1 MGIFAEKVFYM
12 KGIRPCRRRKAMKFA
27 KYQKTL
33 EKRNKRS
40 KPKKTRK
47 TNNNNTSLYPQ
58 TKVGKPLL
66 AKPKISSK
74 GNMAYT
80 NFQMQRVVGFKDIY
94 PEQGTPPSIISL
106 LDQIPR
112 EKIIQV
118 AQVLINEYKNA
129 RFEDMQK
136 FFSPD
141 NKALKD
147 DFNQRFVKF
156 KEPYISYN
164 FCTLQTPVELLKYA
178 YSIPYSREKNV
189 GDKVEENL
197 LKAILIINEGLMEY
211 TYSSTTQDSMEKVAE
226 LMVVNSFSQKDINN
240 FNLNDVFRE
249 TLTKSI
255 DLFEYVSTDEY
266 FKPIYGEFLKKLGIN
281 NHNEYIKSILG
292 VFAIIKDKG
301 AGTFIYDPKQD
312 LDNLIKPT
320 VLDYIS
326 MPINRDISLEQN
338 EDYRMFRDKPL
349 IKLQDGSYEIV
360 NVGFLLERL
369 FSSLYFDF
377 KSIAG
382 ELRMNGFED
391 QYKQSFM
398 EKTLLCKYLKDINQN
413 AQYTAMSSN
422 DSCAIK
428 RKGDDGEPDYYMKS
442 NKTGNIILFE
452 NKDIMIN
459 GSIKESRNFKK
470 VIAEYKNKL
479 LLKTYNNKGYI
490 ETPKPEGIGQLIEQ
504 INKIQTNNAFWD
516 KVAPTNSLI
525 YPVLVVGDSKL
536 LPDGMS
542 YLMQKWYEGR
552 CKSEKVNLG
561 TLRPLIVLSISTL
574 LLYAD
579 EFTKNGF
586 EYYFEKY
593 YKSIDNA
600 KKQQHDPYLAC
611 SNLSVSFSE
620 YMKKVYPKGFVG
632 VFNSYKKKI
641 FAYPNHNNNKKL

>member
-1 MGIFAEKVFYM
+1 M
-12 KGIRPCRRRKAMKFA
+12 KGIRPNRRRRAMKFA
-27 KYQKTL
+27 KQQKTL
-33 EKRNKRS
+33 EKRNKRP

-47 TNNNNTSLYPQ
+47 TNTNNISFHPQ
-58 TKVGKPLL
+58 IRVSKPPQ
-66 AKPKISSK
+66 AKSKSSPK

-80 NFQMQRVVGFKDIY
+80 NFEMQRVVGFKDIY
-94 PEQGTPPSIISL
+94 PEQRTPPSIISL

-112 EKIIQV
+112 EKIIRV

-129 RFEDMQK
+129 RVEDMQK

-147 DFNQRFVKF
+147 DFNQRFMKF
-156 KEPYISYN
+156 AKPDISYN

-178 YSIPYSREKNV
+178 YSIPYSQKEFV

-197 LKAILIINEGLMEY
+197 LKAILGINEELMEY
-211 TYSSTTQDSMEKVAE
+211 AYSSTTQDSMEKVAE

-240 FNLNDVFRE
+240 FNLNEVFRE
-249 TLTKSI
+249 ILTKSI
-255 DLFEYVSTDEY
+255 DLFEYVSNDEY
-266 FKPIYGEFLKKLGIN
+266 FKPIYDEFLKKLGIN
-281 NHNEYIKSILG
+281 NYKEYIKSILG

-301 AGTFIYDPKQD
+301 AGTFVYDPQKD
-312 LDNLIKPT
+312 LDNLIRPT

-326 MPINRDISLEQN
+326 MPISRDISLEQN
-338 EDYRMFRDKPL
+338 EDYRIFRDKPL
-349 IKLQDGSYEIV
+349 IKLSDGSYEIV

-398 EKTLLCKYLKDINQN
+398 EKTLLCKYLKDINQK
-413 AQYTAMSSN
+413 AQYTAMSSS

-459 GSIKESRNFKK
+459 GSIKESRDFNK

-479 LLKTYNNKGYI
+479 LLKTYNNKGAI
-490 ETPKPEGIGQLIEQ
+490 KTPKPEGIGQLVEQ

-516 KVAPTNSLI
+516 KVAPTDSLI

-552 CKSEKVNLG
+552 CKSDKVNLG

-579 EFTKNGF
+579 EFAKNGF

-593 YKSIDNA
+593 YKSIDDA
-600 KKQQHDPYLAC
+600 KKQQHDPHLAC

-620 YMKKVYPKGFVG
+620 YMKKVYPKDFVG
-632 VFNSYKKKI
+632 IFNSYKKKI
-641 FAYPNHNNNKKL
+641 FADPNHNNNKKL

>member
-1 MGIFAEKVFYM
+1 MR
-12 KGIRPCRRRKAMKFA
+12 GIRPCLRRKATKFA
-27 KYQKTL
+27 KHQKTL
-33 EKRNKRS
+33 EKFNRRS

-47 TNNNNTSLYPQ
+47 TNNKNISLHPQ
-58 TKVGKPLL
+58 TRVNKLPLTKTKL
-66 AKPKISSK
+66 SPNEK
-74 GNMAYT
+74 MAYS
-80 NFQMQRVVGFKDIY
+80 NLEMQRVVGFKDIY
-94 PEQGTPPSIISL
+94 PDQGTPPSIISL

-112 EKIIQV
+112 EKIIRV

-129 RFEDMQK
+129 RVEDIQE

-141 NKALKD
+141 NKALKE
-147 DFNQRFVKF
+147 DFNQRFMKF
-156 KEPYISYN
+156 AKPDISYN

-178 YSIPYSREKNV
+178 YSIPYSRKEFV
-189 GDKVEENL
+189 WDESEENL
-197 LKAILIINEGLMEY
+197 LKTILCINEKLMEY

-249 TLTKSI
+249 IFTKSI
-255 DLFEYVSTDEY
+255 DLFEYVSNDEY
-266 FKPIYGEFLKKLGIN
+266 FKPIYDEFLKKLGIN
-281 NHNEYIKSILG
+281 NYKEYIKSILG
-292 VFAIIKDKG
+292 VFAITKDKG
-301 AGTFIYDPKQD
+301 AGTFVYDPQKD

-326 MPINRDISLEQN
+326 MPISRDISLEQN

-349 IKLQDGSYEIV
+349 IKLPDGTYEIV

-377 KSIAG
+377 KSIAKDLG
-382 ELRMNGFED
+382 INGFED

-398 EKTLLCKYLKDINQN
+398 EKTLLCKYLKDINQK
-413 AQYTAMSSN
+413 AQYTAMSSS

-442 NKTGNIILFE
+442 NETGNIILFE
-452 NKDIMIN
+452 NKEIMIN
-459 GSIKESRNFKK
+459 GSIKESRDFNK
-470 VIAEYKNKL
+470 VITEYKNKL
-479 LLKTYNNKGYI
+479 LLKTYNNKGAI
-490 ETPKPEGIGQLIEQ
+490 KTPEPEGIGQLVKQ

-552 CKSEKVNLG
+552 CKSEKVNLEK
-561 TLRPLIVLSISTL
+561 LRPLIVLSISTL

-579 EFTKNGF
+579 EFAKNGF

-593 YKSIDNA
+593 YKSIDDA
-600 KKQQHDPYLAC
+600 KKQQHDQYLAC
-611 SNLSVSFSE
+611 SNISVSFSE
-620 YMKKVYPKGFVG
+620 YMKNVYPKSFVNT
-632 VFNSYKKKI
+632 FELYKKKI
-641 FAYPNHNNNKKL
+641 FTNHNHNYNKRPS